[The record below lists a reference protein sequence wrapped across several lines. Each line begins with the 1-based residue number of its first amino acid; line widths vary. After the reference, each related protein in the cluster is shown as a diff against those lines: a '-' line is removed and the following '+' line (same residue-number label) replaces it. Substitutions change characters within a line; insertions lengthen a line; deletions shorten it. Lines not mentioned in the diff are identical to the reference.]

1 MKQAEIFGGLSG
13 VSLMIM
19 IVCFALLGMKQPIT
33 LGNVVLG
40 MIILSGGSVLIGGG
54 LFVVLVI
61 CFGLLRR
68 EPAQNEVVED
78 YYY

>member
-13 VSLMIM
+13 VLVVIM
-19 IVCFALLGMKQPIT
+19 IVCFALLSMGQPIT

-40 MIILSGGSVLIGGG
+40 MILLSGGSVLLGGA
-54 LFVVLVI
+54 LFIVLVV
-61 CFGLLRR
+61 CFSLLKR
-68 EPAQNEVVED
+68 ETTQNEVVEE